1 MQPAWVRHVTLTSY
15 DTTKRGTHRTHK
27 SQLQADTANQDRPTG
42 LILQRLPRVIYHH
55 LIVYVQPS
63 WCFYSTLFLTQQGRS
78 LKLAARAGFA
88 IARSGFELFRLCHGY
103 DVMGIRSCELS
114 EPHCVWVAP
123 TLYRNIQCNYDQAV
137 HKNKLTLE
145 PCLFWLTSSNFQV
158 NSGQMAD
165 VKKLQVEMS
174 MSIQLAQ

>member
-114 EPHCVWVAP
+114 EPHFV
-123 TLYRNIQCNYDQAV
+123 TRKSHNSDFITDITGIGNGRIR
-137 HKNKLTLE
+137 
-145 PCLFWLTSSNFQV
+145 TSVSLH
-158 NSGQMAD
+158 S
-165 VKKLQVEMS
+165 L
-174 MSIQLAQ
+174 L